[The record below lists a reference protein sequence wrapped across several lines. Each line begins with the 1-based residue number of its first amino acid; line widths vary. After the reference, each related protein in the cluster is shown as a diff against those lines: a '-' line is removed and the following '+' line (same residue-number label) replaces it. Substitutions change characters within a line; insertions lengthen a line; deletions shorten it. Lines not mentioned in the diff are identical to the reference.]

1 MNLHFFLSTFN
12 RMRNGNFIEF
22 NVDNENDDE
31 SCSII
36 SSANV
41 QQQLMSTSSTTDF
54 SLDHQSTRS
63 PPSHRNNS
71 SFLSPSRQ
79 QYSNSIS
86 TSANTTNNNQPARNQ
101 RPASIVSDFSL
112 QQQQPYWWQQPSN
125 LVSRITPPTMIT
137 NSSSGLP
144 SSSSPLLPKRNKV
157 PANTTTNSSHSTTSS
172 GVQMGSGSTP
182 NSLSGTSSPLNS
194 RSGGSNS
201 VTVHWPVGNSTE
213 ISITSS
219 STAFDL
225 IGHFL
230 TSQLYTKA
238 ALPSLSGQQRPSS
251 PPLTSPAN
259 TRYLHCY
266 ALRMVRLNNAKDDQW
281 LHPGTNMATFLEQQN
296 REQSWKLELRIRYLP
311 FSLQALAEEDPVSFK
326 FLYDQVLQGF
336 LLLEEEELLLK
347 LGPKYQDL
355 IVELGTLELRR
366 SSPYLTPAGLEK
378 SSNFEALEGELGRF
392 LPAAFIASVKVRN
405 CVHLNFLIFLSLS
418 FLSVK
423 ATSQANQGQV

>member
-1 MNLHFFLSTFN
+1 
-12 RMRNGNFIEF
+12 MRNGNFIEF

-41 QQQLMSTSSTTDF
+41 QQQLMSTLTTTDY

-63 PPSHRNNS
+63 PPSISNS

-86 TSANTTNNNQPARNQ
+86 TSTSTTNNNQPARNQ

-112 QQQQPYWWQQPSN
+112 QQQKQPYWWQQPSN

-137 NSSSGLP
+137 NSSSALP

-157 PANTTTNSSHSTTSS
+157 PANTTTTNSSHSTTSS

-182 NSLSGTSSPLNS
+182 NSLSGTSSLLNS
-194 RSGGSNS
+194 QSGGSSS
-201 VTVHWPVGNSTE
+201 VTVHWSVGNCTE

-238 ALPSLSGQQRPSS
+238 ALSSLSGQPSS

-281 LHPGTNMATFLEQQN
+281 LHPGTNVATFLEQQN

-366 SSPYLTPAGLEK
+366 SNPYLTPAGLEK

-392 LPAAFIASVKVRN
+392 LPAAFIASVKV
-405 CVHLNFLIFLSLS
+405 SS
-418 FLSVK
+418 FLSFK
-423 ATSQANQGQV
+423 I